1 MQASVGG
8 SLKAMVDRFLG
19 TIGGAAWGA
28 AVTSALPHGAPLS
41 TGVALVVALVP
52 LAGLVAFRPT
62 FRVAPVTA
70 VIVLLGAPDQYGVL
84 HTALERVFEIALGS
98 IIALAVAL
106 LISPT
111 RAHGMARLAARDA
124 LAAMGEQVRNLLA
137 DITTLPD
144 HAATLALHDRTR
156 TAIERVA
163 VAAEEAQ
170 RERRSY
176 LSAMP
181 DPDPVVRTL
190 RRLNHD
196 LIMAA
201 RAVAAPLPTPVER
214 RLVGPGST
222 AAAALCDALAEIGDA
237 LASALPPPDMTPLHQ
252 ALAGFGAELSALRRD
267 GTTRELPEEAV

>member
-1 MQASVGG
+1 MLTAVIVMQASVGG

-28 AVTSALPHGAPLS
+28 AVTSALPHGDSLS
-41 TGVALVVALVP
+41 TGVALVVALLP
-52 LAGLVAFRPT
+52 LAGLVAFRPA

-84 HTALERVFEIALGS
+84 HTALERVFEIDLGS

-111 RAHGMARLAARDA
+111 RAHGMARLPRGTRWRRWASRCAICWPTSRYCP
-124 LAAMGEQVRNLLA
+124 MTPR
-137 DITTLPD
+137 
-144 HAATLALHDRTR
+144 TLALHDRTR

-163 VAAEEAQ
+163 AAAEEAQ

-190 RRLNHD
+190 RRL
-196 LIMAA
+196 
-201 RAVAAPLPTPVER
+201 T
-214 RLVGPGST
+214 
-222 AAAALCDALAEIGDA
+222 
-237 LASALPPPDMTPLHQ
+237 MT
-252 ALAGFGAELSALRRD
+252 
-267 GTTRELPEEAV
+267 